1 MRGIVKASEAD
12 YTVSKNIIDYE
23 IDPNTVTF
31 MDNPVILLNSIIG
44 YVS

>member
-23 IDPNTVTF
+23 IGPYTVTF
-31 MDNPVILLNSIIG
+31 MDIPVIC
-44 YVS
+44 